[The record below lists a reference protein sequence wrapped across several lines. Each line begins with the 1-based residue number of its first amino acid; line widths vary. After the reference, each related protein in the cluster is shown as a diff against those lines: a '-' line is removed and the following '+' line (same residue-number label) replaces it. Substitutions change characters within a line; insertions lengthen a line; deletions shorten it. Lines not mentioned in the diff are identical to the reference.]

1 MTIKMIVTKKGKMKL
16 EMLLLLVD
24 VNLCSRIWKSNDE
37 IESEKLE
44 QRMRESIVGII
55 KAREKVANGE
65 VESLGNDFLGMLV
78 KAKHDGDKS
87 NRITVEDIV
96 DECKTFYVAGHE
108 TTTSLLSWTALLLAI
123 YTDWQEK
130 ARKEVLALFGHEHPT
145 SDGIPRL
152 KTVRIFVLN
161 PTLFIT
167 L

>member
-1 MTIKMIVTKKGKMKL
+1 MIVTKKGKMKL